1 MREIT
6 RLADCQARNFFD
18 APEAFTKKNVKAWLI
33 SKGAKGIITANGVAY
48 IIGIHA
54 RTVKDAERAGKI
66 TPIDKCTYTLDDV
79 AQWLYENPRHIAQ
92 SLPKFE
98 ADEETAGMIK
108 AVLLSNFRG
117 LVRAWDGGELDDLV
131 NEVIYRLIQK
141 RRATIS
147 KTTVVFSICNDIW
160 RELIP
165 RLRFKNQ
172 TVSLNDINREI

>member
-1 MREIT
+1 MGWR
-6 RLADCQARNFFD
+6 
-18 APEAFTKKNVKAWLI
+18 
-33 SKGAKGIITANGVAY
+33 
-48 IIGIHA
+48 
-54 RTVKDAERAGKI
+54 
-66 TPIDKCTYTLDDV
+66 
-79 AQWLYENPRHIAQ
+79 
-92 SLPKFE
+92 
-98 ADEETAGMIK
+98 
-108 AVLLSNFRG
+108 
-117 LVRAWDGGELDDLV
+117 LDDLV